1 MRIRRPEAALA
12 AACLLW
18 AALLAGADADAD
30 AGHAAGAR
38 RGRPDDPRGVLRS
51 EAEGDRLVGRG
62 RAGPRGAVARPVAGR
77 AESAIYDRLLA
88 TLSDSHTFR
97 MPAGRLPE
105 RGWGTAGLRIGQD
118 GDGYAVKGVLP
129 GSSAERAGLKI
140 GDRILEVDGRK
151 YGKERVELP
160 GALLRVRGRSG
171 HVRRRSTSQRGDAPP
186 RLERLVAHGRGIRR
200 RPGLEERARRSA
212 RTARPTATRT
222 SGA

>member
-18 AALLAGADADAD
+18 AALLAGADADAG

-38 RGRPDDPRGVLRS
+38 RDRPDDPRGVLRS

-62 RAGPRGAVARPVAGR
+62 RAGPRRSSSRAATRRPSR
-77 AESAIYDRLLA
+77 TPIYDRLLA

-129 GSSAERAGLKI
+129 GSSAERGRTE
-140 GDRILEVDGRK
+140 DRRPHPRGRRTK
-151 YGKERVELP
+151 VRQGTRELP

-171 HVRRRSTSQRGDAPP
+171 HVRPGDLAARR
-186 RLERLVAHGRGIRR
+186 RR
-200 RPGLEERARRSA
+200 RPASSGSRARPRNPATRSSGRARASSA